1 MKDHPAADTP
11 TLQGALRVRLAQA
24 LGAPVTVHR
33 LRPIGGGGLHETFA
47 AETSAGVFF
56 VKTRPGAAGD
66 VFERER
72 EGLDALAAAD
82 CGLRIPRVVCVG
94 REPAL
99 LVLEYLDSAPQ
110 VADFDERLG
119 HGLAALH
126 RTTAPQYGFAHDNH
140 CGETPQPNGWL
151 DDWNT
156 FYRERRLRFQVSMLA
171 GKGLIDAD
179 ALALF
184 ERLFDRLPERLAGA
198 DEPPAL
204 IHGDLWP
211 GNLVTGPDGA
221 PALVDPAAYYGHR
234 EAELGMMVL
243 FGGFSARVF
252 AAYQAAWPL
261 QPGWR
266 ERLPLYTLYHVLNHA
281 NLFGGAYIGQAI
293 EVARRW
299 G

>member
-72 EGLDALAAAD
+72 EGLDALAAAG

-94 REPAL
+94 RAPAM

-119 HGLAALH
+119 RGLAALH
-126 RTTAPQYGFAHDNH
+126 RTTAPQFGFAHDNH
-140 CGETPQPNGWL
+140 CGETPQPNGWF
-151 DDWNT
+151 DDWIT
-156 FYRERRLRFQVSMLA
+156 FYRERRLRFQVSLLA

-179 ALALF
+179 ARAL
-184 ERLFDRLPERLAGA
+184 
-198 DEPPAL
+198 
-204 IHGDLWP
+204 
-211 GNLVTGPDGA
+211 
-221 PALVDPAAYYGHR
+221 
-234 EAELGMMVL
+234 
-243 FGGFSARVF
+243 
-252 AAYQAAWPL
+252 L
-261 QPGWR
+261 QKKKQS
-266 ERLPLYTLYHVLNHA
+266 LKV
-281 NLFGGAYIGQAI
+281 
-293 EVARRW
+293 
-299 G
+299 

>member
-1 MKDHPAADTP
+1 MTADVS
-11 TLQGALRVRLAQA
+11 TLEVALRSGLNDT
-24 LGAPVTVHR
+24 LGGSVTVR
-33 LRPIGGGGLHETFA
+33 ALRPIGGGGLHETFV

-72 EGLDALAAAD
+72 AGLEALAAAD
-82 CGLRIPRVVCVG
+82 CGLRIPRVLHVG
-94 REPAL
+94 RNPAL
-99 LVLEYLDSAPQ
+99 LVLEYLDSGPQ

-119 HGLAALH
+119 RGLAALH
-126 RTTAPQYGFAHDNH
+126 RTTAPQFGFAHDNH

-151 DDWNT
+151 DDWVT
-156 FYRERRLRFQVSMLA
+156 FYRERRLKFQVSLLA
-171 GKGLIDAD
+171 EKGLIDAD
-179 ALALF
+179 ARALF
-184 ERLFDRLPERLAGA
+184 ERLFDRLPERLAGG

-211 GNLVTGPDGA
+211 GNLLTGRDGA
-221 PALVDPAAYYGHR
+221 PALVDPAAYFGNR

-261 QPGWR
+261 QTGWR

-281 NLFGGAYIGQAI
+281 NLFGGGYVGQAVEI
-293 EVARRW
+293 ARRW